1 MDAKQYLSQAYYLDK
16 RINSKIEQ
24 VASLRELASKATASI
39 HAERVSGTSQ
49 RSPMENAVLK
59 LIDLEYEINDDI
71 DQLVDLK
78 RELNA
83 FISEID
89 NHAYRIVLEL
99 RYLNGNTWEEV
110 SDAMGYDLRWIYRL
124 HGKALQ
130 EAEVR
135 LINMTVNSRET
146 GGGK

>member
-24 VASLRELASKATASI
+24 VASLRELATKATASV
-39 HAERVSGTSQ
+39 HAERVSGTRQ

-59 LIDLEYEINDDI
+59 LIDLENEINDDI
-71 DQLVDLK
+71 DRLVDLK
-78 RELNA
+78 RELSA
-83 FISEID
+83 FIAEID

-110 SDAMGYDLRWIYRL
+110 ADVMGYDLRWIYRL
-124 HGKALQ
+124 HGKALK
-130 EAEVR
+130 EAEFR
-135 LINMTVNSRET
+135 LSKYVYKGRLE
-146 GGGK
+146 K

>member
-1 MDAKQYLSQAYYLDK
+1 MNAKVYLSQAYRLDQQ
-16 RINSKIEQ
+16 INSKLEQ
-24 VASLRELASKATASI
+24 VSALRQLATKATSSI
-39 HAERVSGTSQ
+39 HAERVSGTTQ

-71 DQLVDLK
+71 DRLVDLK

-83 FISEID
+83 LISAID

-99 RYLNGNTWEEV
+99 RYLSGNTWEEV
-110 SDAMGYDLRWIYRL
+110 AGIMGYDLRWIYRL

-130 EAEVR
+130 EAAAKLTTR
-135 LINMTVNSRET
+135 H
-146 GGGK
+146 

>member
-1 MDAKQYLSQAYYLDK
+1 MNAKVYLSQAYRLDQQ
-16 RINSKIEQ
+16 INSKLEQ
-24 VASLRELASKATASI
+24 VSALRQLATKATSSI
-39 HAERVSGTSQ
+39 HAERVSGTTQ

-71 DQLVDLK
+71 DRLVDLK

-83 FISEID
+83 LISAID

-99 RYLNGNTWEEV
+99 RYLSGNTWEEV
-110 SDAMGYDLRWIYRL
+110 AGIMGYDLRWIYRL

-130 EAEVR
+130 EAAAK
-135 LINMTVNSRET
+135 LITRH
-146 GGGK
+146 

>member
-1 MDAKQYLSQAYYLDK
+1 MDAKQYLAQAYYLDK

-71 DQLVDLK
+71 DRLVDLK

-89 NHAYRIVLEL
+89 NQAYRIVLEL

-110 SDAMGYDLRWIYRL
+110 ADVMGYDLRWIYRL
-124 HGKALQ
+124 HGKALA
-130 EAEVR
+130 EAER
-135 LINMTVNSRET
+135 AINAK
-146 GGGK
+146 GLC

>member
-1 MDAKQYLSQAYYLDK
+1 MDAKQYLAQAYYLDK

-39 HAERVSGTSQ
+39 HAERISGTSQ

-71 DQLVDLK
+71 DRMVDLK

-89 NHAYRIVLEL
+89 NPAYKMVLEL
-99 RYLNGNTWEEV
+99 RYLSGNTWEEV
-110 SDAMGYDLRWIYRL
+110 SDFMGYDLRWIYRL
-124 HGKALQ
+124 HGKALK
-130 EAEVR
+130 EVELRR
-135 LINMTVNSRET
+135 LNMVVRDSR
-146 GGGK
+146 KNQY